1 MIVVEGPDNSG
12 KSTLISKLTQK
23 LGLTLL
29 DRPHG
34 PPKDASEL
42 RKRIKDLEPQYNN
55 KKAIID
61 RHPIIGE
68 SIYGP
73 VLRNH
78 NMLTSIKDYEILR
91 KTFWT
96 SDIFIIYCR
105 PPMDKIM
112 NMETHQVKDYDTPEH
127 LRALKKNVVSI
138 IDAYDLKMWLCQAH
152 KYDYTKPGSLKNL
165 LSIIRKD
172 YLNERE

>member
-1 MIVVEGPDNSG
+1 MIIVEGPDNSG
-12 KSTLISKLTQK
+12 KSTLISKLVEE

-34 PPKDASEL
+34 PPKDPTEL
-42 RKRIKDLEPQYNN
+42 RKRIKTLENHYNN

-61 RHPIIGE
+61 RHPLIGE

-73 VLRNH
+73 ILRNR
-78 NMLTSIKDYEILR
+78 NMLNEIQDYPELR
-91 KTFWT
+91 RTFWS
-96 SDIFIIYCR
+96 SDFFIIYCR

-127 LRALKKNVVSI
+127 LKALKRNVVRIVDS
-138 IDAYDLKMWLCQAH
+138 YDLKMWLCRAH
-152 KYDYTKPGSLKNL
+152 TYNYTRPEALNNL
-165 LSIIRKD
+165 LSIIRKE